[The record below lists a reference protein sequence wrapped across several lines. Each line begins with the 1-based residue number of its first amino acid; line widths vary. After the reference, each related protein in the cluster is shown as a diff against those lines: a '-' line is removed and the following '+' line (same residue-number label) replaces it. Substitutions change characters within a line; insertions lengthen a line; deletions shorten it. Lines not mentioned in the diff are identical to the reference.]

1 MFVLLFLIG
10 ILAATQL
17 TSLPNPLWLV
27 CVIPFIILFF
37 TKYRWFTAFFLGFS
51 WAVGYGIVLLSD
63 GLTDELE
70 NKKAIVQ
77 GVISSLPDL
86 DDRKI
91 RFNVD
96 IKNTQLDGVNV
107 HGPKRIRLSWYGKT
121 PDIKA
126 GEQWQFYIK
135 LKRVSGMMNPGGFDY
150 ERWAFEQGINAT
162 AYVVESEFNKRL
174 SKASL
179 FSINN
184 LRSELKEK
192 VVLQMGDKPL
202 RGLVLALLLGDRSE
216 INEEQWNVLTA
227 TGTNHLVAISGLHI
241 GLVAGAVFFLG
252 RIVFRRL
259 GKLLLYIPAHK
270 AAAVA
275 AIIAAFIYAMLAGF
289 AIPTQRALVMILV
302 VMLSLLVNRKIPT
315 SLILSTALF
324 VVLILDP
331 FSILSAGFWLSFA
344 AVAAILYAMQSR
356 WKAIGWWWKWGR
368 LQWIVTI
375 ALIPILIF
383 SFQQFSII
391 SPVAN
396 FFAVPW
402 VSILVVPLVLIAGL
416 FSFIPIISEFL
427 FYLSHELL
435 VILWYVLTYFAD
447 FRFSQWNHFMPVSWA
462 FMPAL
467 ISVML
472 FLSPRGLPGRY
483 LALVFCLPLFFMKP
497 EKPEQGEAWFTL
509 LDVGQGLSAVVQT
522 KNHLLLFDTGPK
534 FSDKFDTGK
543 AVVLPYLKSQGISHI
558 DMVIISHGDN
568 DHIGGLDSILG
579 KFAVTEFLSGDM
591 EKTSQAKSKQCLAG
605 QNWVWDGVTF
615 QLLHPSKTPVIDA
628 DNNDSCVLR
637 ISTNDKSVLITG
649 DIEKQTEKLLVN
661 TEVNAEV
668 NTKMNNDMTLK
679 SDILV
684 VPHHGSNTSST
695 AQFIE
700 TVNPKVALYPASYSN
715 RYGFPKAKV
724 VARYN
729 ARKIT
734 QFSTGE
740 GGALLIKLN
749 ANSDFIPSQFRL
761 DNKRFWHR

>member
-1 MFVLLFLIG
+1 MFVLLFFFG
-10 ILAATQL
+10 VLAATQL
-17 TSLPNPLWLV
+17 SALPNPLWLFGF
-27 CVIPFIILFF
+27 IPLITLFF
-37 TKYRWFTAFFLGFS
+37 TKYRWLTAFFLGFL
-51 WAVGYGIVLLSD
+51 WAVGFGTVSISHGLS
-63 GLTDELE
+63 DELE
-70 NKKAIVQ
+70 NKKVVVQ
-77 GVISSLPDL
+77 GVVSSLPDL
-86 DDRKI
+86 DNKKI
-91 RFNVD
+91 RFNLD
-96 IKNTQLDGVNV
+96 IKNILQDGVSV
-107 HGPKRIRLSWYGKT
+107 SGPKKIRLSWYGKT
-121 PDIKA
+121 PNIKA
-126 GEQWQFYIK
+126 GEQWQFYVK
-135 LKRVSGMMNPGGFDY
+135 LKKVSGMMNPGGFDY

-174 SKASL
+174 STASL

-184 LRSELKEK
+184 LRGKLKEE

-216 INEEQWNVLTA
+216 IDEQQWEVLTA

-259 GKLLLYIPAHK
+259 GSLLLYIPAHK
-270 AAAVA
+270 AAAMA

-289 AIPTQRALVMILV
+289 AIPTQRALVMIMV
-302 VMLSLLVNRKIPT
+302 VMLSVLVNRKIPT

-324 VVLILDP
+324 VVLLIDP
-331 FSILSAGFWLSFA
+331 FSLLSAGFWLSFA

-356 WKAIGWWWKWGR
+356 WKASGWWWKWGR

-416 FSFIPIISEFL
+416 LSFVPIISEFI

-435 VILWYVLTYFAD
+435 LVLWHVLTYFAD
-447 FRFSQWNHFMPVSWA
+447 FRFSQWNHFMPASWA
-462 FMPAL
+462 FFPAL
-467 ISVML
+467 ISVLL

-483 LALVFCLPLFFMKP
+483 LALVFCFPLFFMRP
-497 EKPEQGEAWFTL
+497 EKPEQDEAWFTL

-534 FSDKFDTGK
+534 FSDEFDTGK
-543 AVVLPYLKSQGISHI
+543 AVVLPYLKSQGINKI
-558 DMVIISHGDN
+558 DMMIISHGDN
-568 DHIGGLDSILG
+568 DHIGGFNSIFS
-579 KFAVTEFLSGDM
+579 KFSINELLSGDM
-591 EKTSQAKSKQCLAG
+591 EKTSPAKSKQCLAG
-605 QNWVWDGVTF
+605 QNWEWDGVTF
-615 QLLHPSKTPVIDA
+615 QLLHPATSPVKKA
-628 DNNDSCVLR
+628 DNNDSCVLHV
-637 ISTNDKSVLITG
+637 TANGKSVLITG
-649 DIEKQTEKLLVN
+649 DIEKQAEKLLLKNKVN
-661 TEVNAEV
+661 
-668 NTKMNNDMTLK
+668 LK

-700 TVNPKVALYPASYSN
+700 TVDPKVALYPASYSN

-729 ARKIT
+729 ALRIP
-734 QFSTGE
+734 QYSTGE
-740 GGALLIKLN
+740 GGALLIKLD
-749 ANSDFIPSQFRL
+749 AESDFVPIQFRL
-761 DNKRFWHR
+761 DIKRLWHR